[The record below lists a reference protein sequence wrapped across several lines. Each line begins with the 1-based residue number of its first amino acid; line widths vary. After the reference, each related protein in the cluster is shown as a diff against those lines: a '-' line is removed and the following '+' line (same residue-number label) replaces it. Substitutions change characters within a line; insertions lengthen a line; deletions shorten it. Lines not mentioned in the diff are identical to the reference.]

1 VPVAVAG
8 PDDIERG
15 RRLFARDCVFVAAAP
30 SLAAMPP
37 PSLPEIAFAGRSN
50 VGKSSLVNALTGRRT
65 LARTSHTPGRTQQ
78 LIFFVLGE
86 ALVLVDMPGYGY
98 AEAPKKLVASWTQL
112 VRDYLRGRPTL
123 RRLCLLVDARHGLKD
138 NDRELMEMLDEA
150 ALSFQLV
157 LTKCDKVSGPALERL
172 LAEVDAELR
181 RHVAA
186 HPDIVATSAR
196 TGAGIEVLRAA
207 LAALAAPSQIG

>member
-1 VPVAVAG
+1 
-8 PDDIERG
+8 
-15 RRLFARDCVFVAAAP
+15 
-30 SLAAMPP
+30 
-37 PSLPEIAFAGRSN
+37 
-50 VGKSSLVNALTGRRT
+50 
-65 LARTSHTPGRTQQ
+65 
-78 LIFFVLGE
+78 
-86 ALVLVDMPGYGY
+86 
-98 AEAPKKLVASWTQL
+98 
-112 VRDYLRGRPTL
+112 
-123 RRLCLLVDARHGLKD
+123 
-138 NDRELMEMLDEA
+138 MEMLDEA